1 MICDLFCI
9 DLNFQRVTVLKQSIS
24 DIIIMNFIKVL
35 EKEKYCRCD
44 LFPIKVNSKSLKYN
58 ECFVLRIITKFMKE
72 FSLFLFFFWSVH
84 FICYQHKTWNLIY
97 NLPACLF
104 LIIST
109 ISRSFTCSSHCL
121 TGNTGVS
128 RDITSHNNNIS
139 ISDTKLN
146 VSNNFEICKNV
157 LVTLGFWIEL
167 NEIKN
172 FQPKDRSFFWP

>member
-9 DLNFQRVTVLKQSIS
+9 DLNFQRVTALKQSIS

-58 ECFVLRIITKFMKE
+58 EHFVLRNNHQIHEGVFFVFI
-72 FSLFLFFFWSVH
+72 FFFWSVH

-104 LIIST
+104 LIVST

-146 VSNNFEICKNV
+146 VSNNFEICKRV
-157 LVTLGFWIEL
+157 LFKWL
-167 NEIKN
+167 
-172 FQPKDRSFFWP
+172 SFHKAKGIALACNQNNSAT